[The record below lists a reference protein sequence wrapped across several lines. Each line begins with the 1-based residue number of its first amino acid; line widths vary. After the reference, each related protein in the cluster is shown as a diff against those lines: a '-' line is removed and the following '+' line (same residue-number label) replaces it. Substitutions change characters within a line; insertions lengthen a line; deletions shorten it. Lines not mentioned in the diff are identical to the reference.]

1 MNVAI
6 NAVQAMPDGGT
17 LILRTRSDGESS
29 VILEVEDSGSGM
41 TAEVRAR
48 AMDPFFTTKP
58 VGEGSGLGLAIV
70 YGTMK
75 AHGGSVAIQS
85 MPGRGTLVTMTL
97 PAMTNPPPLA
107 EPLPASSR
115 TMASALEIL
124 VVDDDT
130 LVQEV
135 MGGLLELLGH
145 LPRVVDSGP
154 AALVYLE
161 QAGAPDVVI
170 LDINMPGMDGLT
182 TVGRIWALAPKLPV
196 LIVSGRVESSAL
208 DLALEHPNVG
218 FLSKPVT
225 LDELKAALDQ
235 LLEPPIPLG

>member
-17 LILRTRSDGESS
+17 LGLRTRSDGASS

-58 VGEGSGLGLAIV
+58 VGEGTGLGLAIV

-75 AHGGSVAIQS
+75 AHGGTVAIQS

-97 PAMTNPPPLA
+97 PALTSPPTPT
-107 EPLPASSR
+107 ESLPASSQ
-115 TMASALEIL
+115 TMASSLEIL

-145 LPRVVDSGP
+145 MPRVVDSGP
-154 AALVYLE
+154 AALSYLE
-161 QAGAPDVVI
+161 QTGAPDVVI
-170 LDINMPGMDGLT
+170 LDINMPGMDGMVTL
-182 TVGRIWALAPKLPV
+182 GRIWALAPNLPV
-196 LIVSGRVESSAL
+196 LIVSGRVETSAL
-208 DLALEHPNVG
+208 DVALEHPNVG
-218 FLSKPVT
+218 YLSKPFT
-225 LDELKAALDQ
+225 LDELKAALEQ
-235 LLEPPIPLG
+235 LLEPPMPLS